1 MAQFTYATLTTAILN
16 FTETDTSVLSSTIT
30 DQLIGNAEERIFR
43 DVNIDAYRFYFQA
56 TALDGQATYNA
67 PSGTLVIRAIKMTDA
82 SNNMW
87 YLEKVDQTMLD
98 EYTQDTTNNK
108 GKPRYW
114 ANYDGGDGSGS
125 GYFKIAPAPD
135 ASTYT
140 VETEYLKMPDGLSSG
155 NTTTYISQR
164 FGNGLLYASI
174 VEAYGYLKGPMDM
187 LTYYE
192 QRYKQEVDKFGL
204 EQIGRRRRGDYTSGT
219 IRIPLNTPSTTD
231 SGLVK

>member
-1 MAQFTYATLTTAILN
+1 MAEFTYSTLTTAILN

-56 TALDGQATYNA
+56 TTNDGQATYNA
-67 PSGTLVIRAIKMTDA
+67 PSGTLVIRAIKMTD
-82 SNNMW
+82 SSNMW

-98 EYTQDTTNNK
+98 EYTQDTANNK
-108 GKPRYW
+108 GKTKYW

-135 ASTYT
+135 DSYT
-140 VETEYLKMPDGLSSG
+140 IEAEYLKMPTGLSSG
-155 NTTTYISQR
+155 NTSTYISKR
-164 FGNGLLYASI
+164 FGNGLLYASL
-174 VEAYGYLKGPMDM
+174 VEAYGFLKGPMDM

>member
-1 MAQFTYATLTTAILN
+1 MAEFTYSTLTTAILN

-56 TALDGQATYNA
+56 TTNDGQATYNA
-67 PSGTLVIRAIKMTDA
+67 PSGTLVIRAIKMTD

-98 EYTQDTTNNK
+98 EYTQDTANNK
-108 GKPRYW
+108 GKPKYW

-135 ASTYT
+135 DSYT
-140 VETEYLKMPDGLSSG
+140 IEAEYLKMPTGLSSG
-155 NTTTYISQR
+155 NTSTYISKR
-164 FGNGLLYASI
+164 FGNGLLYGCL
-174 VEAYGYLKGPMDM
+174 VEAYGFLKGPMDM

>member
-67 PSGTLVIRAIKMTDA
+67 PSGTLVIRAIKMTD
-82 SNNMW
+82 SSSNMW

-98 EYTQDTTNNK
+98 EYTQDTANNK
-108 GKPRYW
+108 GKPLYW

-135 ASTYT
+135 AAYT
-140 VETEYLKMPDGLSSG
+140 IEAEYLKMPDGLSSG
-155 NTTTYISQR
+155 TASTYISKR
-164 FGNGLLYASI
+164 FGNGLLYASL
-174 VEAYGYLKGPMDM
+174 VEAYGFLKGPMDM

>member
-16 FTETDTSVLSSTIT
+16 FSETDTSVLSSTIT
-30 DQLIGNAEERIFR
+30 DQLIANAEERIFR

-67 PSGTLVIRAIKMTDA
+67 PSGTLVIRAIKMTD
-82 SNNMW
+82 SSSNMW

-140 VETEYLKMPDGLSSG
+140 VEAEYLKMPDGLSSG

-164 FGNGLLYASI
+164 FGNGLLYASL
-174 VEAYGYLKGPMDM
+174 VEAYGFLKGPMDM